1 MITLVILCTCK
12 QKVPIK
18 LEEQYLHMY
27 LITCSPSLI
36 MYTIRLIMYLVID
49 VIDAIAEYYIYIP
62 IYDYSS
68 LGTVIIYQLDL
79 FVCTINVLSSL
90 YP

>member
-1 MITLVILCTCK
+1 
-12 QKVPIK
+12 
-18 LEEQYLHMY
+18 
-27 LITCSPSLI
+27 

-68 LGTVIIYQLDL
+68 LGTVIIYLLDL
-79 FVCTINVLSSL
+79 LCAQLMFFPHYILDVSGKGGSIQTASSCCQD
-90 YP
+90 

>member
-1 MITLVILCTCK
+1 
-12 QKVPIK
+12 
-18 LEEQYLHMY
+18 
-27 LITCSPSLI
+27 

-62 IYDYSS
+62 IYDYST

-90 YP
+90 YS